1 MNKKKKEKNNHFSI
15 KEENI
20 ALPENASFIIKEIY
34 NLTDIEHHQKLDSF
48 FGIYF
53 GLITTSYNEYKSLF
67 EILTK
72 SNCFKTDFGFLNV
85 EILTRLTCL
94 VAEDHRAIS
103 VLINAGLFD
112 INIEELVFNAI
123 LNPHT
128 SILKEL
134 VKLGVD
140 TQSNLIDTFPDGRVL
155 VTTPIDMAKNINKPE
170 VVKILEHNKL
180 KK

>member
-1 MNKKKKEKNNHFSI
+1 MNKRKNEKNNHFSI

-20 ALPENASFIIKEIY
+20 ALSENASFIIKEIY
-34 NLTDIEHHQKLDSF
+34 NLTDIEHHHKLDSF
-48 FGIYF
+48 FGIYL

-112 INIEELVFNAI
+112 INVEELVFNAI
-123 LNPHT
+123 LNPHI
-128 SILKEL
+128 SVLKEL
-134 VKLGVD
+134 VKLGID
-140 TQSNLIDTFPDGRVL
+140 TKSNLIDTFPDGSVL
-155 VTTPIDMAKNINKPE
+155 ITTPIDMAKKLNKLNAI
-170 VVKILEHNKL
+170 KILEKNKT